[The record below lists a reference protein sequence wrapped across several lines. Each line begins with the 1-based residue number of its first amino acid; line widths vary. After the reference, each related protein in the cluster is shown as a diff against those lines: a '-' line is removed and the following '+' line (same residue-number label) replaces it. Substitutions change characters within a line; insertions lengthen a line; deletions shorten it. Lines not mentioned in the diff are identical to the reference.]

1 MKNNKIVKIIFTGI
15 CVTVLLIAGYW
26 LWTTL
31 DQKKT
36 EETSVPAQ
44 DLSNTVLYQGKEYE
58 YNSNLKNILFV
69 GIDKTDMLTEQETP
83 GTAGQADCI
92 LLVSMD
98 RTSKNCESNPSF
110 QRYND

>member
-58 YNSNLKNILFV
+58 YNSDHWI
-69 GIDKTDMLTEQETP
+69 
-83 GTAGQADCI
+83 
-92 LLVSMD
+92 
-98 RTSKNCESNPSF
+98 RRR
-110 QRYND
+110 QRKLRFRHRI